1 MKRLLFLILAL
12 GTMLGGTAAD
22 LSPRLLFTDRNVA
35 RLKTPEGRAQAAALA
50 DQAKKNRIEAWSLV
64 YRVTGDRK
72 YAEKV
77 RAALLKDCVRSSRP
91 WPNGLNGAHR
101 CYEMALGY
109 DSIRDFLSPE
119 ERRAIA
125 SGIVARG
132 IEPMLGEWLFG
143 KTRTTTLDSMGHNW
157 WSACVFLPGFAALA
171 VVDEEPRMLPVLER
185 IKEAT
190 KEWFDYPG
198 SVLNNKPVTFDRA
211 GGFYEGVGYANY
223 ALSTYLTFRTAW
235 RNARK
240 DPLPEIPLLKK
251 AGDFFLNSCYLS
263 AAGVL
268 SLNFGDSSLHADGS
282 QPLVWLWAEGFRHPH
297 YLWYLKQTAN
307 SAYKEAIRQNSP
319 LGLVFFPTKEEL
331 AKAPA
336 LPDLPHSA
344 LYPDMGWAMMRDSWK
359 KDATLLAVKSGFT
372 WNHAHADAGSFIL
385 FHRGENLL
393 IDSGNC
399 WYVHPQYDAY
409 YRQSMA
415 HNVVLFNGEGE
426 NPEDTY
432 HGSKFSGALLQLV
445 DAGPLKYLLADA
457 TGPVSR
463 NFIRNYRSFLWI
475 DDVILVIDDLKTFR
489 PGRFEWLIHTG
500 GKAVRKGLNL
510 NVKQGKAAVAIR
522 PLFPER
528 FPEGFPHDFPERVR
542 LEEQQGLG
550 DHAQNTP
557 VPYYA
562 IVPPG
567 EARVMKFVNAILLD
581 PDNAPA
587 IERLEAP
594 NALGVR
600 ITRGD
605 QTTEVWFNLL
615 ADGRM
620 RHRNSNNTLAG
631 WDTDA
636 YLLAVTSEKGRPVR
650 FFVANGSY
658 LRKGETVLLDSL
670 RKIFAVREN
679 GKLTKY

>member
-1 MKRLLFLILAL
+1 M
-12 GTMLGGTAAD
+12 
-22 LSPRLLFTDRNVA
+22 
-35 RLKTPEGRAQAAALA
+35 
-50 DQAKKNRIEAWSLV
+50 
-64 YRVTGDRK
+64 
-72 YAEKV
+72 
-77 RAALLKDCVRSSRP
+77 
-91 WPNGLNGAHR
+91 
-101 CYEMALGY
+101 
-109 DSIRDFLSPE
+109 
-119 ERRAIA
+119 
-125 SGIVARG
+125 
-132 IEPMLGEWLFG
+132 
-143 KTRTTTLDSMGHNW
+143 
-157 WSACVFLPGFAALA
+157 
-171 VVDEEPRMLPVLER
+171 
-185 IKEAT
+185 
-190 KEWFDYPG
+190 
-198 SVLNNKPVTFDRA
+198 
-211 GGFYEGVGYANY
+211 
-223 ALSTYLTFRTAW
+223 
-235 RNARK
+235 
-240 DPLPEIPLLKK
+240 
-251 AGDFFLNSCYLS
+251 
-263 AAGVL
+263 
-268 SLNFGDSSLHADGS
+268 
-282 QPLVWLWAEGFRHPH
+282 
-297 YLWYLKQTAN
+297 
-307 SAYKEAIRQNSP
+307 
-319 LGLVFFPTKEEL
+319 
-331 AKAPA
+331 
-336 LPDLPHSA
+336 
-344 LYPDMGWAMMRDSWK
+344 
-359 KDATLLAVKSGFT
+359 
-372 WNHAHADAGSFIL
+372 
-385 FHRGENLL
+385 
-393 IDSGNC
+393 
-399 WYVHPQYDAY
+399 
-409 YRQSMA
+409 
-415 HNVVLFNGEGE
+415 
-426 NPEDTY
+426 
-432 HGSKFSGALLQLV
+432 
-445 DAGPLKYLLADA
+445 
-457 TGPVSR
+457 
-463 NFIRNYRSFLWI
+463 
-475 DDVILVIDDLKTFR
+475 ILVIDDLKTFR